1 MSTSFAAAEQRINIM
16 SKSQFTGRIAKVFA
30 SFAPQRT
37 YGSPRHLNDYMLKD
51 IGITADELGTTR
63 RLR

>member
-1 MSTSFAAAEQRINIM
+1 MA
-16 SKSQFTGRIAKVFA
+16 KSQFTVRIAKVFA

-63 RLR
+63 RPR